1 MSDLNQVES
10 FWSKVC
16 FDREF
21 QPQGRFQVYRELVT
35 ERFVDVLHSVCPVAK
50 SILSEGEWWDLVWD
64 FLKHQPIQNVILR
77 ELPWEVSQYLK
88 SHSHPLQGKYP
99 YLGELI
105 EYEFLELRAVFAPED
120 TGETPAGKVRLNPA
134 HSLAKYRWPVHFI
147 SEELSDPEKIPQGEF
162 HLLIWRDPESLDV
175 EFMEL
180 NPLSAALIEILKGES
195 ASEKALLEKL
205 AKEQEIPVSQE
216 YLSEGAT
223 LIAELR
229 EKKILLSN

>member
-1 MSDLNQVES
+1 MSDLNQVET

-16 FDREF
+16 FDREY

-50 SILSEGEWWDLVWD
+50 SILGEDEWWDLVWD

-88 SHSHPLQGKYP
+88 THPHPLAEKYP

-105 EYEFLELRAVFAPED
+105 EYEFLELRVVFAPED
-120 TGETPAGKVRLNPA
+120 TAKTPAGKLRLNPA
-134 HSLAKYRWPVHFI
+134 HCLAKYRWPVHFI

-162 HLLIWRDPESLDV
+162 HLLLWRDPDSLDV

-180 NPLSAALIEILKGES
+180 NPLSAALIEL
-195 ASEKALLEKL
+195 AKATPQAEQGLLEML
-205 AKEQEIPVSQE
+205 AKEQQIPVSEE
-216 YLSEGAT
+216 YLSEGSG

-229 EKKILLSN
+229 EKKILLAH